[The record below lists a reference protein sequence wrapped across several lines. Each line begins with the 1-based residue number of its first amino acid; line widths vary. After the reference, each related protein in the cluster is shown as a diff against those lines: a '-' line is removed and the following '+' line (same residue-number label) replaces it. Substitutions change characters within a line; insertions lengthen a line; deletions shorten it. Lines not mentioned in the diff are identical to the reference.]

1 MNLILFDKPFDEQ
14 QLASEDPRAK
24 HIRETLRA
32 DVGTLVFL
40 GFTNGPRVR
49 ARVVDLPADGSVALQ
64 VVGSE
69 AAPESLPLGLL
80 VGLPRPHSARKV
92 LFESAC
98 LGVRQIHFFE
108 AERGEPSYARSS
120 LWTTDEWRDRLRLGV
135 EQSFATHLPEVAVYP
150 DLQTALNN
158 FYQTPLRIAL
168 DNYEAAQSL
177 QESLSENV
185 SPAALALGP
194 ERGWSPN
201 ERDALRRNG
210 WQLAHLGPRVLRIET
225 AVVAAVS
232 VAASKCH
239 LWTQHTSTG
248 I

>member
-32 DVGTLVFL
+32 DVGT
-40 GFTNGPRVR
+40 PRIPR
-49 ARVVDLPADGSVALQ
+49 LCQWAASPGKGGLARRWQRRSSGRRQRSRTGVI
-64 VVGSE
+64 
-69 AAPESLPLGLL
+69 APRSPCWS
-80 VGLPRPHSARKV
+80 PRPHSARKV

-177 QESLSENV
+177 QDSLSENV
-185 SPAALALGP
+185 SPPL
-194 ERGWSPN
+194 
-201 ERDALRRNG
+201 
-210 WQLAHLGPRVLRIET
+210 
-225 AVVAAVS
+225 
-232 VAASKCH
+232 
-239 LWTQHTSTG
+239 
-248 I
+248 

>member
-14 QLASEDPRAK
+14 QLASEDPRTK

-32 DVGTLVFL
+32 EVGTLVFL
-40 GFTNGPRVR
+40 GFANGPRAR
-49 ARVVDLPADGSVALQ
+49 ARVVDLPADGSVALE
-64 VVGSE
+64 VIDSE
-69 AAPESLPLGLL
+69 AAPPPLPLSLL

-92 LFESAC
+92 LFEAAC

-120 LWTTDEWRDRLRLGV
+120 LWTSDEWRDRLRLGA
-135 EQSFATHLPEVAVYP
+135 EQSFATHLPEVAVCP

-168 DNYEAAQSL
+168 DNYEASRPL
-177 QESLSENV
+177 EESLPQSV
-185 SPAALALGP
+185 TATALALGP

-210 WQLAHLGPRVLRIET
+210 WQLAHLGPRVLRVET
-225 AVVAAVS
+225 ATVAAVS
-232 VAASKCH
+232 IAASKLQ
-239 LWTQHTSTG
+239 LWPEPTSTE